1 MSGPNDRSHG
11 DDRPKGSWLARRAG
25 APRAAAVQ
33 QRESVRASAPKGRDN
48 LETSRGRLVVVAGG
62 FAALFAAV
70 VIKLTLATVIL
81 PVEPKQVAA
90 VRHPEPPPPTD
101 VAGLSRVSAPISPQ
115 DFGLKAP
122 RATITDR
129 NGEPL
134 ALSLPIADLIANPK
148 VLYDVDQI
156 VVKLRSVLPKQDPV
170 ELKKLLSKD
179 DKQFVYLARRI
190 SPREMLAINALG
202 IPGIDFE
209 HSERRRYPLGTVAA
223 QVLGG
228 VDVDGHGV
236 AGIEKFFET
245 RLRDNPEPL
254 KLSLDLRVQAVMRDE
269 LSKAVTDFTAL
280 GGCGIMMDVRTG
292 EILAMVNLPDFDNNN
307 FGKATNEQRFNRA
320 TFGLY
325 EPGSTFKLQTAAM
338 ALDSGIAQIW
348 NIYDASSPIHIGRFT
363 ISDFEGKHRPLYL
376 PEVLAYSSNIGA
388 AKIALTVGAER
399 QREWHQKVGMLSRI
413 PIELPETRRPMAP
426 SPANWKDIATM
437 TIAFGHGIAVTPL
450 HVVRGTSAVANGG
463 VEVRPTLLARNDDDP
478 PVQGERVMQQSTS
491 DTMRKLMRLVV
502 TDGFGKSAE
511 VPGYYV
517 GGKTGTAEKSGPGGY
532 KKHVNVQAFTSV
544 FPMNAPRYAVYMM
557 LDEAHANANTHGY
570 ATAGW
575 VIAPAVGRVI
585 ARAAPMLGMLPD
597 MDNAAAI
604 QASLYI
610 PLEPTRGVVT
620 TPPPASVGGK
630 PAPTAPVASAPRAAP
645 RSAQQ
650 VPAQPSPGQLPPGQ
664 LSLGQQPR
672 QKPPTLAAPS
682 VLAPAPLRR
691 EVKAVVPSGGEN
703 VTFR

>member
-1 MSGPNDRSHG
+1 MSADTPTPDRTPSALMQG
-11 DDRPKGSWLARRAG
+11 VG
-25 APRAAAVQ
+25 APRAAAVTK
-33 QRESVRASAPKGRDN
+33 RETVRATAVQGREH
-48 LETSRGRLVVVAGG
+48 LKTSRNRLVVVVVG
-62 FAALFAAV
+62 FGVLFSALV
-70 VIKLTLATVIL
+70 VKLTLATVIL
-81 PVEPKQVAA
+81 PVVPKNIVA
-90 VRHPEPPPPTD
+90 VQHPAPPPPTD
-101 VAGLSRVSAPISPQ
+101 VMGLSRVNAPISPL

-148 VLYDVDQI
+148 VLYDIDRV
-156 VVKLRSVLPKQDPV
+156 VVKLRSVLPRLDPV
-170 ELKKLLSKD
+170 ELHRLLSKE

-190 SPREMLAINALG
+190 TPREVLAVNALG

-209 HSERRRYPLGTVAA
+209 RSERRRYPLGTVAA

-228 VDVDGHGV
+228 VDVDGRGV
-236 AGIEKFFET
+236 AGIEKFFDQ

-269 LSKAVTDFTAL
+269 LVKSVTDFSAL

-292 EILAMVNLPDFDNNN
+292 EILAMVNLPDFDNNK
-307 FGKATNEQRFNRA
+307 FGTASAQQRFNRA

-348 NIYDASSPIHIGRFT
+348 NIYDATNPIRVGRFT
-363 ISDFEGKHRPLYL
+363 INDFEGKHRPLYL

-388 AKIALTVGAER
+388 ARIAQTVGAER
-399 QREWHQKVGMLSRI
+399 QRAWHMKVGMLSRI

-426 SPANWKDIATM
+426 SVANWKEIATM

-450 HVVRGTSAVANGG
+450 HVVRGTAAVANGG
-463 VEVRPTLLARNDDDP
+463 LLVRPTLLARDDDNP
-478 PVQGERVMQQSTS
+478 PVPGERVMQQSTS
-491 DTMRKLMRLVV
+491 DILRKLMRLVV
-502 TDGFGKSAE
+502 TDGFGKAAE
-511 VPGYYV
+511 VPGYFV
-517 GGKTGTAEKSGPGGY
+517 GGKTGTAEKSGRGGY
-532 KKHVNVQAFTSV
+532 KKHTNVQAFTSV

-557 LDEAHANANTHGY
+557 LDEAQANASTHGY

-597 MDNAAAI
+597 LDNAAAI

-610 PLEPTRGVVT
+610 PLEPPRGYVAATPQSAPVAAPKP
-620 TPPPASVGGK
+620 PPPAARHPAK
-630 PAPTAPVASAPRAAP
+630 PPVASTPVVP
-645 RSAQQ
+645 SA
-650 VPAQPSPGQLPPGQ
+650 
-664 LSLGQQPR
+664 
-672 QKPPTLAAPS
+672 
-682 VLAPAPLRR
+682 LAPVPLRR
-691 EVKAVVPSGGEN
+691 EVKAVFPAGGQHAALH
-703 VTFR
+703 

>member
-1 MSGPNDRSHG
+1 MSDEEI
-11 DDRPKGSWLARRAG
+11 RPKGSWLARRVG
-25 APRAAAVQ
+25 APRAGAVP
-33 QRESVRASAPKGRDN
+33 QRETVRAKPGDP
-48 LETSRGRLVVVAGG
+48 LERSRGRLVVVAGG

-70 VIKLTLATVIL
+70 VVKLTLATVIL
-81 PVEPKQVAA
+81 PVAPKQVAA

-156 VVKLRSVLPKQDPV
+156 VIKLRSVLPKLDPV

-190 SPREMLAINALG
+190 SQREVLAINALG

-228 VDVDGHGV
+228 VDVDGKGV
-236 AGIEKFFET
+236 AGLEKFFDT

-307 FGKATNEQRFNRA
+307 FGKASQEQRFNRA
-320 TFGLY
+320 TLGLY

-338 ALDSGIAQIW
+338 ALDSGVAQIW
-348 NIYDASSPIHIGRFT
+348 NVYDASSAIHVGRFT
-363 ISDFEGKHRPLYL
+363 INDFEGKHRPLYL
-376 PEVLAYSSNIGA
+376 PEVIAYSSNIGA

-399 QREWHQKVGMLSRI
+399 QREWHQKLGMLSRI

-491 DTMRKLMRLVV
+491 DIMRKLMRLVV
-502 TDGFGKSAE
+502 SDGFGKAAE

-557 LDEAHANANTHGY
+557 LDEAHANAKTHGY

-597 MDNAAAI
+597 TENAAAI

-610 PLEPTRGVVT
+610 PLEPTRGAAPATAPAPPVAATRPGAPAPRVAPVPAV
-620 TPPPASVGGK
+620 PPP
-630 PAPTAPVASAPRAAP
+630 VAAAP
-645 RSAQQ
+645 HTPQSRSAQQ
-650 VPAQPSPGQLPPGQ
+650 LPAVPQPAQPPRV
-664 LSLGQQPR
+664 QQP
-672 QKPPTLAAPS
+672 PAPS

-691 EVKAVVPSGGEN
+691 EVKAVVPVGGEN
-703 VTFR
+703 VTYR